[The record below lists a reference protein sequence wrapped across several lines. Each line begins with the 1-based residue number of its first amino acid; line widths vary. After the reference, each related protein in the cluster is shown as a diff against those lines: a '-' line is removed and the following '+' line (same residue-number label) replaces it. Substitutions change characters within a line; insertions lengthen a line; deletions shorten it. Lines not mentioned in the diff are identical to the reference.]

1 MAAIGK
7 NKTVMDVSIIIV
19 NYHTKELI
27 RNCIRSIMEHTAA
40 AISYEIIVVD
50 NNTEDLTDLAIAENI
65 RTLQLESNI
74 GFGRANNAGAAIAR
88 GELLFFLNP
97 DTLLL
102 NDALSI
108 LLDAM
113 KSNEKIG
120 ICGANLFDATLGP
133 MHSHYYCTLTFRHA
147 LRSALTS
154 ADKLYGIARQHNFS
168 RKPKDV
174 EYITGADLMI
184 RADLFKRV
192 GGFHEHIFMYYED
205 VDLCYRVRRTGY
217 RCVNVPSARIMHLE
231 GQSFASS
238 EADNKA
244 IRARKEAMTIESMA
258 HFCRSNHS
266 RLRSGAIIGL
276 NIFICTAKGFCF
288 RVVGKNNEGVSDQKI
303 FFRKL
308 KHTLKK

>member
-1 MAAIGK
+1 
-7 NKTVMDVSIIIV
+7 MDVSVIIV

-27 RNCIRSIMEHTAA
+27 RNCIRSVMEHTPAA
-40 AISYEIIVVD
+40 VSYEIIVVD
-50 NNTEDLTDLAIAENI
+50 NDTENLTDLAIADNI
-65 RTLQLESNI
+65 RTLQLEANV

-88 GELLFFLNP
+88 GETLFFLNP

-108 LLDAM
+108 LLEAM
-113 KSNEKIG
+113 KSDNRIG
-120 ICGANLFDATLGP
+120 VCGANLFDAALVP

-154 ADKLYGIARQHNFS
+154 AESLYGIARQHNFS
-168 RKPKDV
+168 PKPKDV

-184 RADLFKRV
+184 RADLFNRI
-192 GGFHEHIFMYYED
+192 GGFHERIFMYYED
-205 VDLCYRVRRTGY
+205 VDLCYRVRREGY

-238 EADNKA
+238 EADIKA

-258 HFCRSNHS
+258 HFCRTNHS
-266 RLRSGAIIGL
+266 RLRSNAIIGL
-276 NIFICTAKGFCF
+276 NILICNAKGLCF
-288 RVVGKNNEGVSDQKI
+288 RIVGKSSEGVADSKK